1 MLNCV
6 GYVHYF
12 PFSKGNSV
20 NNLNVFLALKIKKKE
35 REREIAATKVIHL
48 VLDGLILS
56 LI

>member
-20 NNLNVFLALKIKKKE
+20 NNLNVFLALKIKKK